1 MARRG
6 LSCSMWAPVP
16 QPGVRPQPP
25 ALTMWKLSR
34 WTTWKSQ
41 KGCKCFVLS
50 LPPVVILDETKISH
64 HKFNKMSEKKDK
76 KHSGFNLSLPT
87 HYLHVNTIF
96 HNEKKKLAKITLVH
110 SGKQNRNKQTKKT
123 VLFCSFFIFG
133 LWYLSFLTRNQT
145 QAPSSGSAEM

>member
-1 MARRG
+1 MCFFDLGVFSLARRG

-96 HNEKKKLAKITLVH
+96 HNENGAGRRGRQEKDRTME
-110 SGKQNRNKQTKKT
+110 
-123 VLFCSFFIFG
+123 LF
-133 LWYLSFLTRNQT
+133 W
-145 QAPSSGSAEM
+145 